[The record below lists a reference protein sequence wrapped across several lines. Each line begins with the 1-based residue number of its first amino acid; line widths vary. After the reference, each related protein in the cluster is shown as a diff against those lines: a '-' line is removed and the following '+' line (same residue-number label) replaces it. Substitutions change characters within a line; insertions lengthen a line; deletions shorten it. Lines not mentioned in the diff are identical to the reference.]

1 MEPIDVGLTNSSK
14 FLAFP
19 TVIKERCVIQFKI
32 HCNSHKFNP
41 SYTFTLYEYNTFGEP
56 TKRLRMS
63 GTYQRGYTIGFDMIK
78 DYFTKD
84 DRRYALI
91 LTIYD
96 SNNNE
101 IEEVV
106 YIESRYKREIQQN
119 KRRKIEQRRVSKRSG
134 RRGSRR

>member
-1 MEPIDVGLTNSSK
+1 
-14 FLAFP
+14 
-19 TVIKERCVIQFKI
+19 
-32 HCNSHKFNP
+32 
-41 SYTFTLYEYNTFGEP
+41 
-56 TKRLRMS
+56 MS
-63 GTYQRGYTIGFDMIK
+63 GKYQRGYTIGFDMIK
-78 DYFTKD
+78 DYFTKE

-119 KRRKIEQRRVSKRSG
+119 KRRKTEQRRVPKRSKG
-134 RRGSRR
+134 RGSRR